1 MIPDVSMIL
10 PWLETHADVL
20 INGIK
25 RGLERET
32 LRVQLNGNLANT
44 FHPSMLGCALT
55 HKWITTDFA
64 EAHLEFITPV
74 DNDLHHMLTFLRDIH
89 RHVAHRLD
97 KERMWPLSMPG
108 FINPEEEI
116 MLAQYGSSNLG
127 KMKTLYRQGLKTR
140 YGTMMQMISGVHYNF
155 SLPLKFWQA
164 WANREKTELSK
175 EVISSGYLRL
185 IRNYYRFGWI
195 LPYLFGS
202 SPAICSSFIPKKNLS
217 IPLKYHDHDMLYLP
231 FATSLRLSDLG
242 YTSKTQDLLK
252 INLNSLKNYV
262 SFLKYATKTPYEE
275 YVRIGLKKNGSYLQ
289 LNTNILQI
297 ENELYAP
304 IRPKRVT
311 YEGESLSDALLRG
324 GIEYVEVRSLDI
336 NPFSPIG
343 INLEQL
349 RFLDLFLIWCLLAD
363 AVEIN
368 KNELIGI
375 RKNWDQ
381 VILDGRRPGKKIHIY
396 GNIINIPL
404 ANVGKALFRDLRF
417 MADIMDSK
425 NGNDYY
431 QDTCNKL
438 VALFDYPKLTYS
450 AKILKLMMEQGIQK
464 TGMILSE
471 QYHQILINEAF
482 EIITPY
488 KFAKEVTSS
497 CLKQAQIEAQDTISF
512 ANFLAKK

>member
-1 MIPDVSMIL
+1 MIL

-20 INGIK
+20 NGIK

-44 FHPSMLGCALT
+44 VHPSVLGCALT

-64 EAHLEFITPV
+64 EAHLEFITPAG
-74 DNDLHHMLTFLRDIH
+74 NDLHHLLTFLRDLH
-89 RHVAHRLD
+89 RHVAHRLGQ
-97 KERMWPLSMPG
+97 ERMWALSMPG
-108 FINPEEEI
+108 FINTEDDI

-185 IRNYYRFGWI
+185 IRNYYRFGWVV
-195 LPYLFGS
+195 PYLFGS
-202 SPAICSSFIPKKNLS
+202 SPAICSSWISQKDLS
-217 IPLKYHDHDMLYLP
+217 IPFKKYHEKDMLYLP

-242 YTSKTQDLLK
+242 YTSKIQNLLN
-252 INLNSLKNYV
+252 INLNNLKNYV
-262 SFLKYATKTPYEE
+262 SFLKYATQTPYEE

-311 YEGESLSDALLRG
+311 YKGESLSDALLRG
-324 GIEYVEVRSLDI
+324 GIEYVEVRSLDL

-349 RFLDLFLIWCLLAD
+349 RFLDLFLVWCLLAD
-363 AVEIN
+363 AVEMN
-368 KNELIGI
+368 KNELIWI
-375 RKNWDQ
+375 RKTWEQ
-381 VILDGRRPGKKIHIY
+381 VILDGRRPGKKIQIC
-396 GNIINIPL
+396 GKNLINIPL

-417 MADIMDSK
+417 MADIIDSN
-425 NGNDYY
+425 NGNDSY
-431 QDTCNKL
+431 QETCDKL
-438 VALFDYPKLTYS
+438 VPWFDYPKLTYS
-450 AKILKLMMEQGIQK
+450 AKSLKLMMEQGLKK

-471 QYHQILINEAF
+471 RYHQILINEAF

-497 CLKQAQIEAQDTISF
+497 CFKKAQIEAQDTISF
-512 ANFLAKK
+512 AKFLSKK

>member
-1 MIPDVSMIL
+1 MIL

-20 INGIK
+20 NGIK

-44 FHPSMLGCALT
+44 VHPSVFGCALT

-74 DNDLHHMLTFLRDIH
+74 DNEIHHLLTFLRDIH
-89 RHVAHRLD
+89 RHVAHQIGQ
-97 KERMWPLSMPG
+97 ERMWPLSMPG
-108 FINPEEEI
+108 FINTEDDI

-164 WANREKTELSK
+164 WANRENTELSK

-185 IRNYYRFGWI
+185 IRNYYRFGWVV
-195 LPYLFGS
+195 PYLFGS
-202 SPAICSSFIPKKNLS
+202 SPAICSSFIPPKNLSIS
-217 IPLKYHDHDMLYLP
+217 IPLKYHENNMLYLP

-242 YTSKTQDLLK
+242 YTSKTPDLLN
-252 INLNSLKNYV
+252 INLNNLKKYV

-275 YVRIGLKKNGSYLQ
+275 YVRIGLKKDGSYLQ

-311 YEGESLSDALLRG
+311 YEGELLSDALLRG
-324 GIEYVEVRSLDI
+324 GIEYVEVRSLDL

-363 AVEIN
+363 AVEMN

-375 RKNWDQ
+375 RQTWNQ
-381 VILDGRRPGKKIHIY
+381 VILDGRRPGKKINIY
-396 GNIINIPL
+396 GNNIINIPL
-404 ANVGKALFRDLRF
+404 ANVGKALFRDLRL
-417 MADIMDSK
+417 MADIIDSN
-425 NGNDYY
+425 NGNDSY

-450 AKILKLMMEQGIQK
+450 AKILKLMMEQGIKK

-471 QYHQILINEAF
+471 RYHKILVNEAF

-488 KFAKEVTSS
+488 KFAKEATSS
-497 CLKQAQIEAQDTISF
+497 CLKQAEIEAQDTISF
-512 ANFLAKK
+512 ANFLSKK